1 MRNGG
6 PADLRSA
13 DHFDTVIVGGAV
25 IGSSVAYFLSENP
38 DHTGTVLVVEPD
50 PTYALSSTT
59 LSCASIRH
67 QFSNPVNVE
76 LSLFGTEFLANFH
89 DLVEVGG
96 NSPDLCFRDTGY
108 LFLASESGWPTLKAN
123 HQVQSACGADITLM
137 DRSQLATRF
146 PYLAVGDLSGG
157 SIGVSGEGTFDAF
170 ALMWGLRQ
178 RARCNGVAYTTDRVV
193 GLQLEGD
200 RVGAVHLG
208 SGRSIN
214 CNHVVNAAG
223 PRSAAIADMAGVHL
237 PVEARNRSV
246 FVFDAAEPAE
256 RDLPMIVDPSG
267 VYVRSDPPY
276 FLAGAPPADDVAVDA
291 DDLTV
296 VHEEFEDLIWPVLSE
311 RIPSFDRLR
320 VTHSWA
326 GHYAY
331 NTLDQNAVVGPA
343 HPLENL
349 ILANGFSGHGLQQA
363 PGVGRAVAE
372 LIAYGEYT
380 SIDLSQLGYARIAAR
395 EPFPESAII

>member
-1 MRNGG
+1 M
-6 PADLRSA
+6 PAN
-13 DHFDTVIVGGAV
+13 HYDTVIVGGAV
-25 IGSSVAYFLSENP
+25 VGSAVAYFLAENL
-38 DHTGTVLVVEPD
+38 DYTGTILVVEPD

-76 LSLFGTEFLANFH
+76 LSLFGTEFLADFH
-89 DLVEVGG
+89 NRVEVGG
-96 NSPDLCFRDTGY
+96 DSPDLCYRDTGY
-108 LFLASESGWPTLKAN
+108 LFLATDSGWATLEAN
-123 HQVQSACGADITLM
+123 NRTQTACGADITLM
-137 DRSQLATRF
+137 DRAQLGRRF
-146 PYLAVGDLSGG
+146 PYLAVNDLAGG
-157 SIGVSGEGTFDAF
+157 SIGVTGEGTFDAF

-178 RARCNGVAYTTDRVV
+178 RSRHNGVDYTTDRVV
-193 GLQLEGD
+193 GLQVAETRVESVQLE
-200 RVGAVHLG
+200 
-208 SGRSIN
+208 SGRAVN
-214 CNHVVNAAG
+214 CNNLVNAAG
-223 PRSAAIADMAGVHL
+223 PRCAHVAAMAGVDL
-237 PVEARNRSV
+237 PVEARKRSV

-267 VYVRSDPPY
+267 IYVRSEPPY
-276 FLAGAPPADDVAVDA
+276 FLAGAPPVDDVSVDP

-296 VHEEFEDLIWPVLSE
+296 VHDEFHDLIWPVLAQ
-311 RIPSFDRLR
+311 RIPSFDRLK

-331 NTLDQNAVVGPA
+331 NTLDQNAIVGPA
-343 HPLENL
+343 HPTENL

-372 LIAYGEYT
+372 LITYGEYT
-380 SIDLSQLGYARIAAR
+380 SIDLSQLGFGRIVAG

>member
-1 MRNGG
+1 M
-6 PADLRSA
+6 PA
-13 DHFDTVIVGGAV
+13 DHFDTVIIGGAV
-25 IGSSVAYFLSENP
+25 IGSAIAYFLSDNP
-38 DHTGTVLVVEPD
+38 DYTGTILVVEPD
-50 PTYALSSTT
+50 PTYELSSTT

-76 LSLFGTEFLANFH
+76 LSLFGTQFLNDFN

-96 NSPDLCFRDTGY
+96 ESPDLCYRDTGY
-108 LFLASESGWPTLKAN
+108 LFLAPESGWATLEAN
-123 HQVQSACGADITLM
+123 HQIQSACGADIILM
-137 DRSQLATRF
+137 DREQLGQRF
-146 PYLAVGDLSGG
+146 PYLAVDDLSGG

-178 RARCNGVAYTTDRVV
+178 RARHNGVDYTTDRVV
-193 GLQLEGD
+193 DLQVEDNRVLAVQLE
-200 RVGAVHLG
+200 
-208 SGRSIN
+208 SGRTVQCS
-214 CNHVVNAAG
+214 HVVNAAG
-223 PRSAAIADMAGVHL
+223 PRSATIADMAGIPL

-256 RDLPMIVDPSG
+256 RNLPMIVDPSG
-267 VYVRSDPPY
+267 VYVRSEPPY
-276 FLAGAPPADDVAVDA
+276 FLAGAPPTDDVAVDA

-296 VHEEFEDLIWPVLSE
+296 VHEEFEDLIWPVLAE

-331 NTLDQNAVVGPA
+331 NVIDQNAVVGPA
-343 HPLENL
+343 HPVENL

-372 LIAYGEYT
+372 LLTYGEYT
-380 SIDLSQLGYARIAAR
+380 SIDLSQLGYARIAAGK
-395 EPFPESAII
+395 PFQESAII

>member
-1 MRNGG
+1 M
-6 PADLRSA
+6 PADR
-13 DHFDTVIVGGAV
+13 FDTIIVGGAV
-25 IGSSVAYFLSENP
+25 IGSAVAYFLSENP
-38 DHTGTVLVVEPD
+38 DYTGTVLVVEPD

-76 LSLFGTEFLANFH
+76 LSLFGTQFLNDFN

-96 NSPDLCFRDTGY
+96 ESPDLCYRDTGY
-108 LFLASESGWPTLKAN
+108 LFLAPESGWATLEAN
-123 HQVQSACGADITLM
+123 HQIQSACGADIILM
-137 DRSQLATRF
+137 DREQLGQRF
-146 PYLAVGDLSGG
+146 PYLAVDDLSGG

-178 RARCNGVAYTTDRVV
+178 RARHNGVDYTTDRVV
-193 GLQLEGD
+193 DLQVEDNRVLAVQLE
-200 RVGAVHLG
+200 
-208 SGRSIN
+208 SGRTVQCS
-214 CNHVVNAAG
+214 HVVNAAG
-223 PRSAAIADMAGVHL
+223 PRSATIADMAGIPL

-256 RDLPMIVDPSG
+256 RNLPMIVDPSG
-267 VYVRSDPPY
+267 VYVRSEPPY
-276 FLAGAPPADDVAVDA
+276 FLAGAPPTDDVAVDA

-296 VHEEFEDLIWPVLSE
+296 VHEEFEDLIWPVLAE

-331 NTLDQNAVVGPA
+331 NVIDQNAVVGPA
-343 HPLENL
+343 HPVENL

-372 LIAYGEYT
+372 LLTYGEYT
-380 SIDLSQLGYARIAAR
+380 SIDLSQLGYARIAAGK
-395 EPFPESAII
+395 PFQESAII